1 MRLEKNN
8 IFLWLVI
15 AICLALA
22 FPPPSAAAVEDED
35 MAPGRAM
42 ARQAMKNKTQWITA
56 DHSKHEILTQDFK
69 SGPEVTVA
77 CLSCHNQAA
86 LQFHKTL
93 HWTWKKE
100 TVDGE
105 KTDLGKGGL
114 SINNF

>member
-1 MRLEKNN
+1 MRLNKKGD
-8 IFLWLVI
+8 FLWI
-15 AICLALA
+15 AIVMGLAWGG
-22 FPPPSAAAVEDED
+22 PSPSMAAVKED

-42 ARQAMKNKTQWITA
+42 ARQAMKKKASWITA

-69 SGPEVTVA
+69 SGPQVTAA

-86 LQFHKTL
+86 LQFHQTL

-100 TVDGE
+100 TPEGG